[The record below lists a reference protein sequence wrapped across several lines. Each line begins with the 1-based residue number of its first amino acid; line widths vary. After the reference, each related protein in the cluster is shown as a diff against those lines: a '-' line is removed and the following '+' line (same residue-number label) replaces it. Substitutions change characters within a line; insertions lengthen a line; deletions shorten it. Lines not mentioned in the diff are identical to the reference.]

1 MATVKGRFFTSDE
14 CLSREHLAVIGKAF
28 QDLTFEMDNKTFI
41 EYCGKKY
48 EVLGVVGIA
57 DESSLDHLLFVNLGS
72 MTPEEQ
78 IHGRLYVDGNTSME
92 NIISEIDKNAIVL
105 FGDSR
110 IELSFIN
117 DKYKRDFERDDFES
131 FKRDVHRMDAI
142 VDDIDEYTVDLR
154 NSKKRIDKIQ
164 KLLGLFKE
172 KD

>member
-1 MATVKGRFFTSDE
+1 MIK
-14 CLSREHLAVIGKAF
+14 K
-28 QDLTFEMDNKTFI
+28 FI
-41 EYCGKKY
+41 EKA
-48 EVLGVVGIA
+48 LI
-57 DESSLDHLLFVNLGS
+57 N
-72 MTPEEQ
+72 EQ
-78 IHGRLYVDGNTSME
+78 KRFEDIRVY
-92 NIISEIDKNAIVL
+92 ID
-105 FGDSR
+105 DSR

-131 FKRDVHRMDAI
+131 FKRDVHRMEAI